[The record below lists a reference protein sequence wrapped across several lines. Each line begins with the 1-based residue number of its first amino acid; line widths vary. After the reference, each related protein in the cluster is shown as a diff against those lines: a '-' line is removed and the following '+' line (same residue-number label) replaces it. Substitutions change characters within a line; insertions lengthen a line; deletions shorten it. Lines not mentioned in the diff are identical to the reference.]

1 MSDDDSSNAVGRT
14 EPSRDALL
22 AQQTSELS
30 EFTKR
35 AERMRMGV
43 PRKDRAGK
51 MRLAEELA
59 ELEQAMGNR
68 HKEELLEAGVDIDA
82 RSIPTE
88 HDGHVGETVRAL
100 SGVHI
105 RSEVNSS
112 QSDPMGGNDYNT
124 KPKESKAAKRR
135 RQRVEADAA
144 SERRIAEEKAGMG
157 PSERSIEAKRLLEI
171 LTPLGLTIYDIP
183 PDGHCL
189 FAAVAH
195 QMHVVG
201 QSGDAE
207 GRLYDVARLRDMT
220 AKHMLRQKEDYL
232 PFLET
237 VEFDD
242 EKFVTYC
249 ERLRREAVWGGQVEL
264 RALSEAL
271 GLVIEI
277 YGAAMPLLVMGDVD
291 AKDVQS
297 KPILRLS
304 FHRKYYELGDHYNSV
319 VASDAAHG

>member
-1 MSDDDSSNAVGRT
+1 V
-14 EPSRDALL
+14 
-22 AQQTSELS
+22 
-30 EFTKR
+30 
-35 AERMRMGV
+35 GV
-43 PRKDRAGK
+43 PRKDRAGR

-59 ELEQAMGNR
+59 ELEQAMRNR
-68 HKEELLEAGVDIDA
+68 HKEEQIEAEVDNEA
-82 RSIPTE
+82 RSIPAE
-88 HDGHVGETVRAL
+88 HDTCVGETISAL

-112 QSDPMGGNDYNT
+112 QSDPMGGNDHHS
-124 KPKESKAAKRR
+124 KRKESKAAKRR

-157 PSERSIEAKRLLEI
+157 PSERSIEAKRLLEV
-171 LTPLGLTIYDIP
+171 LTPRGLTIYDIP

-189 FAAVAH
+189 YAAVAH
-195 QMHVVG
+195 QMHVIG
-201 QSGDAE
+201 QSSDAE
-207 GRLYDVARLRDMT
+207 GRIYDVARLRDMT
-220 AKHMLRQKEDYL
+220 ADHMLRRKEDYL

-242 EKFVTYC
+242 KKFGIYC

-297 KPILRLS
+297 KQILRLS

-319 VASDAAHG
+319 VASDAADA